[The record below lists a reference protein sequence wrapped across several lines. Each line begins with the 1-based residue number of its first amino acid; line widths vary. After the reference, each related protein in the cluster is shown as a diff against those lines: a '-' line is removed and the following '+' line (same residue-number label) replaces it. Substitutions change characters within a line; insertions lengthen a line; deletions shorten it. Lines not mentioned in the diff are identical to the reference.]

1 MFGWYIVASLFFHII
16 YNLYFIF
23 SYIIKIIKLMFMKAF
38 YYVIS
43 LFDKKLKIK
52 TKVDLTNKKLFY
64 KIFNEIV

>member
-1 MFGWYIVASLFFHII
+1 
-16 YNLYFIF
+16 
-23 SYIIKIIKLMFMKAF
+23 MFMKAF
-38 YYVIS
+38 YYVNS